1 MSRAYYEKIFDI
13 KIDDISIC
21 FTPRISSEQLAYI
34 RMRENIFYTNYLPF
48 MKKIVGDKIIDI
60 HIYGKYIENADIIIN
75 KEYQKEI
82 ILKLIDND
90 ENADFFRKQIPD
102 YFHLNH
108 SKVKYLISLYQKL
121 ILLPEIIQDNIM
133 LYKGVGLTVY
143 GLRNYNNIDIY
154 FRYLPEMR
162 DEDIKRLIKICL
174 SFRKKIY
181 VTFSQKISGFE
192 GYYDEN
198 INRFNSGWANQARLE
213 YFDNIFNKG
222 NYIYFSGL
230 KILKLDINIIYYYR
244 INTVTSYS
252 DVIMA
257 RKKINLLMPAKL
269 IREKYMIISNDKFM
283 ERDEGKEVTINNKK
297 VYYFSRYVSYFDML
311 QLISDDIKKRY
322 NIKLRVKNL
331 RKELNTHIKLRL
343 K

>member
-1 MSRAYYEKIFDI
+1 MSRAHYETIFDI
-13 KIDDISIC
+13 TIDSISIC
-21 FTPRISSEQLAYI
+21 FTPRISAGRLAYL
-34 RMRENIFYTNYLPF
+34 RMRENIFYINYLPF
-48 MKKIVGDKIIDI
+48 MNKIVGDKIIDI

-75 KEYQKEI
+75 KEHQKEI

-181 VTFSQKISGFE
+181 ITFSQKISGFE

-269 IREKYMIISNDKFM
+269 IREKYMIISNDKFL
-283 ERDEGKEVTINNKK
+283 ERDEGEVVKINNEEI
-297 VYYFSRYVSYFDML
+297 YYFSRYVSYFDML

-322 NIKLRVKNL
+322 NIKLRLKNL